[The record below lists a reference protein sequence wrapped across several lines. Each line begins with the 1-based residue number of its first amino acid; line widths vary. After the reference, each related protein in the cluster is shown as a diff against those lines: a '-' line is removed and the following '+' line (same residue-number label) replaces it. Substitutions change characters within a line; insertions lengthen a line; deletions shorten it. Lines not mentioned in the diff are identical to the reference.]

1 MSPTPRERA
10 RLAAVDDIK
19 RIARRQLAEGGVG
32 ALSLREIAKEMGLV
46 SSAVY
51 RYVPSR
57 DALLTGLISDAYN
70 RLGATAEAADAAHP
84 RDDLAG
90 RWRALARSLRDWA
103 RAHPTDYALVYG
115 PPVPGYEAPP
125 ETYAPAQRWLEIMI
139 DVLARA
145 GSTAPDP
152 ADPTV
157 RDLLAGLRDRR
168 SPGSHLGG
176 VAAGLGAWTQL
187 HGLVALEIHG
197 QLAFVLPD
205 DAGDFFRHCV
215 ERQIRELGL
224 ADPGQPAHDP

>member
-57 DALLTGLISDAYN
+57 DALLTWLISDAYN
-70 RLGATAEAADAAHP
+70 RLGATAEAADAAHA

-90 RWRALARSLRDWA
+90 RWRALAGSLRDWA
-103 RAHPTDYALVYG
+103 RAHPADYALVYG
-115 PPVPGYEAPP
+115 APVPGYEAPP

-139 DVLARA
+139 DVLVRSD
-145 GSTAPDP
+145 STAPDP
-152 ADPTV
+152 ADPAV
-157 RDLLAGLRDRR
+157 RDLLADLRDRR
-168 SPGSHLGG
+168 SPGSPLGG

-187 HGLVALEIHG
+187 HGLVSLEIHG
-197 QLAFVLPD
+197 QLAFVLPG

-215 ERQIRELGL
+215 DQQIRELHL
-224 ADPGQPAHDP
+224 ADAGRPAHDP